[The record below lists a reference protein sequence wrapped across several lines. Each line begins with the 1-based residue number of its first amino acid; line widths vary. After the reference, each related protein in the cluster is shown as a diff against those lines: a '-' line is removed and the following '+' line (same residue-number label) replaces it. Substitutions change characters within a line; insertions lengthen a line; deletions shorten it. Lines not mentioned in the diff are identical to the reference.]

1 MFSKVMGTM
10 VAPVSMV
17 PLSHLK
23 SIHAAVTFLWIDEVQ
38 KF

>member
-10 VAPVSMV
+10 VAPDSMG
-17 PLSHLK
+17 PLAHLK
-23 SIHAAVTFLWIDEVQ
+23 SIHAAVIFLWIDEVQ